1 MLSEAQDW
9 AIRGF
14 YHHNGRM
21 TAQDVGL
28 WMTYRPGLDTTNK
41 VYSNFTLGR
50 MGGGMIANLVRS
62 GMVTSHKLN
71 GVTWARWTEAAIEYC
86 KPPEERLPEALQ
98 QFLRDHI

>member
-71 GVTWARWTEAAIEYC
+71 GVTWARWTEAGKLYC
-86 KPPEERLPEALQ
+86 APPEQQLPPELQ
-98 QFLRDHI
+98 AFLRDYL

>member
-14 YHHNGRM
+14 HHYGGRM
-21 TAQDVGL
+21 TAQAVGL

-41 VYSNFTLGR
+41 VYSNYTLGR

-62 GMVTSHKLN
+62 GMVTSEKVD
-71 GVTWARWTEAAIEYC
+71 GVTVATVTEAGRRYC
-86 KPPEERLPEALQ
+86 APPEERLPDELQ
-98 QFLRDHI
+98 QFLKDYL